1 MVMKKMFALVMT
13 LVFALFCFAG
23 CNKSKPDEDM
33 MMGFVGDTAQA
44 DDKGAANN
52 DMSQNAD
59 DSSFAGSD
67 MDYIAAKGTLI
78 VGITDYAPMD
88 FKDENGEWTGFD
100 AEVARIVGQ
109 KLGVEIVF
117 QEIQWSSKFFELEA
131 KTIDCI
137 WNGMTISDEVLLNT
151 NCSDAYVKNAQ
162 VIVMK
167 TNRAAEYAEGVDL
180 LFAVEEGSAGE
191 QALKDN
197 GITNYIPV
205 YDQATA
211 MMEVAAGTADA
222 CVIDLTMANAM
233 TGEGTSYQN
242 LTIVTELTSE
252 VYGVG
257 FRKGSDVTARFNEIM
272 KELMNDGTL
281 DALAE
286 KYQLTLVKG
295 E

>member
-1 MVMKKMFALVMT
+1 MVMKKLFALCLALVMV
-13 LVFALFCFAG
+13 LSCFAG
-23 CNKSKPDEDM
+23 CKNAKFDEEDM
-33 MMGFVGDTAQA
+33 LSYVGDEEKTA
-44 DDKGAANN
+44 N
-52 DMSQNAD
+52 DIASNS
-59 DSSFAGSD
+59 DSSKNDSNESSSDSD
-67 MDYIAAKGTLI
+67 MAYILDKGTLI

-100 AEVARIVGQ
+100 AEFARIFAE
-109 KLGVEIVF
+109 KLGVEVVF
-117 QEIQWSSKFFELEA
+117 QEIQWSSKFFELEG

-137 WNGMTISDEVLLNT
+137 WNGMTISEDVLLNT
-151 NCSDAYVKNAQ
+151 DCSDAYVKNAQ
-162 VIVMK
+162 VIVMSIDDSG
-167 TNRAAEYAEGVDL
+167 EDL
-180 LFAVEEGSAGE
+180 LFAAEEGSAGE

-233 TGEGTSYQN
+233 TGVGTSYED
-242 LTIVTELTSE
+242 LAIVTELTSE
-252 VYGVG
+252 EYGVG
-257 FRKGSDVTARFNEIM
+257 FRKGSDVTEEFNRIM

-281 DALAE
+281 DMLAD

>member
-1 MVMKKMFALVMT
+1 MKKLFALCLAFVMV
-13 LVFALFCFAG
+13 LSCFAG
-23 CNKSKPDEDM
+23 CNNAKPDEKDM
-33 MMGFVGDTAQA
+33 LSYVGDEE
-44 DDKGAANN
+44 KNAN
-52 DMSQNAD
+52 DISSDNA
-59 DSSFAGSD
+59 SSKNGSNESSSDSD
-67 MDYIAAKGTLI
+67 MGYILDKGTLI

-100 AEVARIVGQ
+100 AEFARIFGE
-109 KLGVEIVF
+109 KLGVEVVF
-117 QEIQWSSKFFELEA
+117 QEIQWSSKFFELEGM
-131 KTIDCI
+131 TIDCI
-137 WNGMTISDEVLLNT
+137 WNGMTISEDVLLNT

-162 VIVMK
+162 VIVMN
-167 TNRAAEYAEGVDL
+167 TERVGEYDSGEDL
-180 LFAVEEGSAGE
+180 LFAAEEGSAGE

-233 TGEGTSYQN
+233 TGVGTSYED

-252 VYGVG
+252 EYGVG
-257 FRKGSDVTARFNEIM
+257 FRKGSDVTEEFNRIM
-272 KELMNDGTL
+272 KELMNNGTL
-281 DALAE
+281 DMLAD

>member
-1 MVMKKMFALVMT
+1 
-13 LVFALFCFAG
+13 
-23 CNKSKPDEDM
+23 
-33 MMGFVGDTAQA
+33 
-44 DDKGAANN
+44 
-52 DMSQNAD
+52 
-59 DSSFAGSD
+59 
-67 MDYIAAKGTLI
+67 
-78 VGITDYAPMD
+78 MD

-100 AEVARIVGQ
+100 AEFARIFGE
-109 KLGVEIVF
+109 KLGVEVVF
-117 QEIQWSSKFFELEA
+117 QEIQWSSKFFELEGM
-131 KTIDCI
+131 TIDCI
-137 WNGMTISDEVLLNT
+137 WNGMTISEDVLLNT

-162 VIVMK
+162 VIVMN
-167 TNRAAEYAEGVDL
+167 TERVGEYDSGEDL
-180 LFAVEEGSAGE
+180 LFAAEEGSAGE

-222 CVIDLTMANAM
+222 CVIELTMANAM
-233 TGEGTSYQN
+233 TGVGTSYED

-252 VYGVG
+252 EYGVG
-257 FRKGSDVTARFNEIM
+257 FRKGSDVTEEFNRIM

-281 DALAE
+281 DMLAD